1 MKFEVGVMDWVNT
14 DPTHLQRAAN
24 TSEPSR
30 SSKGEATA
38 PPTDREMHCMEM
50 QKSNY
55 KWAGSEKTTTVYVL
69 HKLWN
74 MIYSDTGDEV
84 WVGLLFPSVLVAL

>member
-14 DPTHLQRAAN
+14 DPTHLPRAAN

-38 PPTDREMHCMEM
+38 PPTDRF
-50 QKSNY
+50 
-55 KWAGSEKTTTVYVL
+55 L
-69 HKLWN
+69 HGNAEIKLQVSWFRKN
-74 MIYSDTGDEV
+74 NNSLCVTQ
-84 WVGLLFPSVLVAL
+84 ALKYNLQ